1 MNSDAKSGV
10 RIAHLSAPCQCLVDS
25 IQQCSGSVEKNGPFI
40 GESVARFPVDEKTT
54 NSRKYSVLIAT
65 LLPCFFALSHVAQS
79 KSTTSET
86 AISDFT
92 KSHHET

>member
-40 GESVARFPVDEKTT
+40 GESVARFPVDE
-54 NSRKYSVLIAT
+54 RKA
-65 LLPCFFALSHVAQS
+65 HVALERS
-79 KSTTSET
+79 NMG
-86 AISDFT
+86 A
-92 KSHHET
+92 